1 MAHIERRGPKRWKAR
16 YRGPDGRERSQTFER
31 KVDAENWLT
40 GVEGDKLRQA
50 WIDPSLARTSFE
62 DWTVRW
68 WETTARDST
77 MRIRAEGRH
86 LAPPDPAVGEHVDHQ
101 EAHLAMNHSG
111 QLDPHRRRF
120 DEIAGLHR
128 GLQAYYL
135 LGAIMDMRACFG
147 R

>member
-1 MAHIERRGPKRWKAR
+1 MAHIERRGPKRWKTR

-68 WETTARDST
+68 WETTVTLKPKTRSGY
-77 MRIRAEGRH
+77 EG
-86 LAPPDPAVGEHVDHQ
+86 LASDADPAQV
-101 EAHLAMNHSG
+101 
-111 QLDPHRRRF
+111 RRF
-120 DEIAGLHR
+120 ILVAHPPS
-128 GLQAYYL
+128 
-135 LGAIMDMRACFG
+135 
-147 R
+147 